1 MKKDS
6 RKLLLFFA
14 LIMPT
19 VGYNICKDIFKN
31 GIRDGKETQL
41 KQSVQQKK

>member
-6 RKLLLFFA
+6 RKLFLIVA

-19 VGYNICKDIFKN
+19 VGYAICKDIFKN

-41 KQSVQQKK
+41 KQAAHQKK